1 MLLYLLFKF
10 SCTTTSGFCVLFE
23 SLSLSF
29 TSKKLILRLNA
40 TLASFTYKFQSSAC
54 KLFLQIRSVFLL
66 ELTSFG

>member
-10 SCTTTSGFCVLFE
+10 SCTTTAGFCVLFE

-29 TSKKLILRLNA
+29 TLILRLNA
-40 TLASFTYKFQSSAC
+40 TLAGFTFKFQSSAC